1 MNATE
6 AFAHLPVTRE
16 QADEMADL
24 LIYELNE
31 GITDPL
37 KFKIVMRYLDRVI
50 EKVKPTL
57 DRLAL
62 EEAEKYGKS
71 FELLGAKCAVKE
83 AAARYDFSGCGHPAW
98 ERYKA
103 DEQAAVSH
111 RKEIEETLK
120 SLRQPID
127 IVDKE
132 TGEVLTVSPPVK
144 SSTTIVEVRL

>member
-1 MNATE
+1 MKASESFAFLPSNRGE
-6 AFAHLPVTRE
+6 ADTFAEKLIGELMDGELDPLRFKIFLKVCERWMSAVKE
-16 QADEMADL
+16 QA
-24 LIYELNE
+24 
-31 GITDPL
+31 
-37 KFKIVMRYLDRVI
+37 
-50 EKVKPTL
+50 

-98 ERYKA
+98 ERYKS

-120 SLRQPID
+120 SLRESIN